1 MSVNLVG
8 RSFLTLLDYSKEEIL
23 YMLEVAAKLKAK
35 KKAGI
40 RGNLLEGKNLVKEIY
55 VPNKIVNFVAK

>member
-35 KKAGI
+35 KKAI
-40 RGNLLEGKNLVKEIY
+40 PRQENRPMTI
-55 VPNKIVNFVAK
+55 